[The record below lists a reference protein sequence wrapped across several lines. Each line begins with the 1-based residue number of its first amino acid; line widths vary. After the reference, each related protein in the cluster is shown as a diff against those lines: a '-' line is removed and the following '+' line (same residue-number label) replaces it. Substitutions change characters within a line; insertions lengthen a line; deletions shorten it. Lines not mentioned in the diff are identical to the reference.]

1 MEGGQNRTSDQGER
15 ILPELAKVQETDETD
30 LSEESDADLLT
41 LISWRQEDGDAARAA
56 WREFYSRYFKLLA
69 HICMNRFAAQIGEQ
83 DVNDL
88 VTDTFLRVFDGGA
101 DTFKTREN
109 DPQKLRHHIGAWL
122 GQIAL
127 NIFRVRLRG
136 EKRLPTVQPEDLD
149 FPVDTPTPLSDE
161 RAAQCERLR
170 EVLQNLQPRE
180 RDILLARFANY
191 HRSGGKQQFE
201 PHVLE
206 RLAKDWGIT
215 KDNVRQVY
223 SRTMR
228 NVKEQLS

>member
-1 MEGGQNRTSDQGER
+1 M
-15 ILPELAKVQETDETD
+15 PEPAKVQETD
-30 LSEESDADLLT
+30 LSEESDTDLLT
-41 LISWRQEDGDAARAA
+41 LISWREEDGDGARAA

-69 HICMNRFAAQIGEQ
+69 HICMRRFACQIGDQ
-83 DVNDL
+83 GVNDL
-88 VTDTFLRVFDGGA
+88 VNDTFLRVFDGGA
-101 DTFKTREN
+101 DTFKTEECN
-109 DPQKLRHHIGAWL
+109 PQKLRHQIGAWL

-136 EKRLPTVQPEDLD
+136 ERRLLTVQPEDLE
-149 FPVDTPTPLSDE
+149 FPVEAPTPLSDE
-161 RAAQCERLR
+161 REEQCERLR
-170 EVLQNLQPRE
+170 EVMQNLQPRE

-206 RLAKDWGIT
+206 RLAKDWGVT
-215 KDNVRQVY
+215 KDNVRQIF

-228 NVKEQLS
+228 KVKEQLS